1 MARLLVV
8 DDDPDVRLALKVIL
22 EKAGHEVSQA
32 DDGVQVKNMVAA
44 DRPDLILM
52 DVAMP
57 RMTGFQALEMLGS
70 NPRTRDIPVIM
81 VTVKGRPQDLQE
93 AKAQG
98 ALDYINKPWDMGEVE
113 LRVGWALNKAA
124 RQRSNGAATHPAR

>member
-8 DDDPDVRLALKVIL
+8 DDEPDMRLALKLIL

-57 RMTGFQALEMLGS
+57 GMTGLQALEMLGS
-70 NPRTRDIPVIM
+70 NPRTRDIPVVM
-81 VTVKGRPQDLQE
+81 VTVKGRPQDLQQ
-93 AKAQG
+93 AKALG

-113 LRVGWALNKAA
+113 LRVGWAPNKAA